1 MDIPLPPSPPGPPGP
16 TVDEYSPSHVT
27 SDHSDDEDK
36 FEKFIEQ
43 KSSTTSEHGSNFPK
57 PKLLGTSRATKLLHS
72 FKTAKSGPITMDL
85 GRTTRPK
92 ISKLKNF
99 DDEEAEHQVNW
110 FGGEVD
116 FASVRTCCSK
126 YFHIL
131 RHEIMVISA
140 SIHVNK

>member
-1 MDIPLPPSPPGPPGP
+1 
-16 TVDEYSPSHVT
+16 
-27 SDHSDDEDK
+27 
-36 FEKFIEQ
+36 
-43 KSSTTSEHGSNFPK
+43 
-57 PKLLGTSRATKLLHS
+57 
-72 FKTAKSGPITMDL
+72 MDL

-126 YFHIL
+126 YFPIL

-140 SIHVNK
+140 SIHGNK